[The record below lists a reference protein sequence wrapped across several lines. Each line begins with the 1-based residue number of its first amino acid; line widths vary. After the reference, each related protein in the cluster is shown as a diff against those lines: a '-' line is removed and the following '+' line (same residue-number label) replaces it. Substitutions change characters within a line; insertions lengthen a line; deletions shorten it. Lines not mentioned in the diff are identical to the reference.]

1 MLPQSGGKQKGV
13 CMKEE
18 QKQEQK
24 IYIKI
29 DDEYLEIVDG
39 VEYEI
44 PLNQAKELGFDENSE
59 GDDDGS
65 EQ

>member
-1 MLPQSGGKQKGV
+1 
-13 CMKEE
+13 MKEE